1 MDDELDFDADE
12 SVSNLE
18 SRVEELE
25 LKIEELETESQQQR
39 KQGSDSDSGCL
50 AFPYSVGAALAV
62 VISWETNHSVLLG
75 LLHGLLSWVYVIYAL
90 IEHGNVR
97 LL

>member
-1 MDDELDFDADE
+1 MNDEIDDTADE
-12 SVSNLE
+12 PDYDLE
-18 SRVEELE
+18 SR
-25 LKIEELETESQQQR
+25 IEELEGRIEELESEKSE
-39 KQGSDSDSGCL
+39 KQGSESDSGCL

-75 LLHGLLSWVYVIYAL
+75 LLHGLLSWIYVVYAL
-90 IEHGNVR
+90 LTHGNVN